1 MDIFHFE
8 PNALLSF
15 YLTLFRV
22 SVVLFLLPF
31 FGGRSIPTPVKAALV
46 LVLTLAIWPKLSFP
60 GTLMPANPWEI
71 IIMFLGELLLGMI
84 MGMMIQFLFAAIQ
97 TGGQL
102 IGFQM
107 GFAMVNVVDPLTG
120 TSEAVTAHFLYMISM
135 LTFLALNGPLHLL
148 GSMADSFTLVPP
160 GSLLITPE
168 AANQVFDLSKQ
179 MFVLAIRIAAPVMAA
194 LFMIDLALAL
204 IGRAAPQM
212 HVLVLGFPI
221 KISVGFFFLGF
232 LFDIMATYVGNYI
245 QALDS
250 LYINLFKALGPGLNG

>member
-15 YLTLFRV
+15 YLTLFRI

-31 FGGRSIPTPVKAALV
+31 FGGNSIPKSVKAALV
-46 LVLTLAIWPKLSFP
+46 LVLTLAVWPKLSFP
-60 GTLMPANPWEI
+60 GTLMPASGWEI
-71 IIMFLGELLLGMI
+71 AIMFLGELLLGLI
-84 MGMMIQFLFAAIQ
+84 MGMMVQFLFAAVQ
-97 TGGQL
+97 MGGQL

-107 GFAMVNVVDPLTG
+107 GFSMVNVVDPVTG
-120 TSEAVTAHFLYMISM
+120 TSEAATAHFLYMIAM
-135 LTFLALNGPLHLL
+135 LTFFALNGPLHLL
-148 GSMADSFTLVPP
+148 SGLAQSFEVIPP
-160 GSLLITPE
+160 GSLLLSPE
-168 AANQVFDLSKQ
+168 AVHQVFDFSKQ
-179 MFVLAIRIAAPVMAA
+179 LFTLSIRIAAPVMAA

-232 LFDIMATYVGNYI
+232 LFDIMANYVGNYI
-245 QALDS
+245 QALDGV
-250 LYINLFKALGPGLNG
+250 YFNLFRALGPGPGG

>member
-1 MDIFHFE
+1 MDIFNFD
-8 PNALLSF
+8 PNKLLSF
-15 YLTLFRV
+15 YLTLFRF

-31 FGGRSIPTPVKAALV
+31 FGGKTVPKPVKAALV
-46 LVLTLAIWPKLSFP
+46 LVLSLAVWPDLSFP
-60 GTLMPANPWEI
+60 GSLMPGNPWEI
-71 IIMFLGELLLGMI
+71 IIMFLGELLMGLI
-84 MGMMIQFLFAAIQ
+84 MGMMVQFLFAAIQ

-120 TSEAVTAHFLYMISM
+120 TSEAVTAHFLYMIAM

-148 GSMADSFTLVPP
+148 NGVAESFKLVPP
-160 GSLLITPE
+160 GSLLLTPE
-168 AANQVFDLSKQ
+168 AVNQVLDFSKQ
-179 MFVLAIRIAAPVMAA
+179 IFVLAIRIAAPIMAA
-194 LFMIDLALAL
+194 LFMVDLALAL

-221 KISVGFFFLGF
+221 KISVGFFFLGM

-245 QALDS
+245 QALDAV
-250 LYINLFKALGPGLNG
+250 YINLFRALGPGTGG